1 MLQDEEEKKKREEE
15 ARAIISGIG
24 GTINAINYAN
34 LKGRTLTTKNEN
46 EQNFI
51 NRVNEANSIIN
62 SINQRKNVP
71 APSVTTEEIE
81 EGHRNVQPLLDLM
94 DKNSE
99 PEIDNTIN
107 TVQESSSNP
116 NSNSRFRINGSKLK
130 EEIDKQVKKANSQNV
145 QANTSKNNSIVD
157 KDVKIGLA
165 SKADMQ
171 NTQEL
176 STSDIKGMEKSNEL
190 NEDIEKGGID
200 KFNAQLEVFLSSIYG
215 GFKQT
220 ISGLANVV
228 TTGLGLGLRG
238 LAGAS
243 YIFGLEDTGKKLDE
257 TYDNVIKTGSDIN
270 ETANYERTVNSQID
284 DEFTKTVGDVTNVI
298 SNMLSSQVIG
308 YAIPS
313 SVPGVVIQG
322 ISVGGNSAQEVLD
335 ENKDNIGKA
344 TLTGIAKGYTSYL
357 TEKMFD
363 ANILTRGISDGKKK
377 SIQKTV
383 DKLISDKIKS
393 TFGKEA
399 ANRVVGVIG
408 ENVEELVEDN
418 VDNIIDNIINNKET
432 PKAFS
437 KEWWTNTTDTAKV
450 TTISTIVM
458 SLLGL
463 GGESFHNK
471 EVDMEADYWIGEAQ
485 KIIEQEDL
493 AIHFNPS
500 EVKTLDDVKDF
511 FITRFTPDGEIAN
524 VVATKGK
531 EIANPNTELNV
542 KPVVVKDNITN
553 YYNVID
559 EDTGIILDST
569 PYETTMEAQS
579 GFTEKANKLSDIQLR
594 DINQKID
601 KANYAVTNEFVRVIN
616 AAKEELSQMTTADYK
631 INQNTN
637 VNNAQTTS
645 EENTANYNQ
654 KETNYAVQDI
664 NKVTEPF
671 SKQENYSKDE
681 LADVWNNEVSNNNF
695 DAYYDNNGNIGSY
708 IAIEEEGRDIV
719 VNQYDNQDNI
729 VRSAVIP
736 SDNGRYNSE
745 DVRDTIL
752 KVASNTDLNP
762 YIQEMAT
769 NFQDDLANTL
779 PGERYKAGDTWT
791 GQKRATTK
799 ELADIKDETGASWN
813 KIGEV
818 LDDIANGRKNNTK
831 LARAIENKLDE
842 ALSQGYTNI
851 YGKVVNPNEE
861 YLEQKSKVYG
871 RDFTQN
877 NNDYNPEENMT
888 EDDYRIFGMKKNKK
902 ETTNR
907 QGLQLPNSESKVSN
921 KSITQNRDIIKS
933 IEKFEKAKENI
944 DRETVVTIANSLDI
958 KIKEGAEKIENT
970 NMSKL
975 AGKNKTPNIV
985 TIDELFKDLTSKNI
999 KEYRKEAESI
1009 ANRLY
1014 RDKVVTIYDTQTK
1027 TEINK
1032 SGIEKTLS
1040 GNITKSKVQS
1050 INQLQ
1055 DIIQEGIYGYTTYN
1069 PDDNNGILYH
1079 HFFTPVNYQNKNGL
1093 IRVVIREFTNDNSLN
1108 DKYYY
1113 HQLEFISNK
1122 KIEGINALP
1131 QINGNKEIK
1140 FLPSTKKSIPQ
1151 KSQSVKNN
1159 ARQNKTQK
1167 SIKSLQYIKT
1177 KYKNQTDQLNI
1188 FENKDNT
1195 IGINNLV
1202 VKQNLRNKGIGQN
1215 ILNDIIDYADK
1226 KGKTITLTPT
1236 SQYLT
1241 KNRLTNWYKKNG
1253 FVENKGKNTNFSISD
1268 TMYRLPKNNTQNV
1281 KNDGVRTMKKNNT
1294 IDNLMEDI
1302 ISKEKDN
1309 FSSGIQIDT
1318 TVVDNISSIPLNYK
1332 KAGQSTLSNLA
1343 KKLFNNLHK
1352 RVLNNKSEKIYVTN
1366 SDINESIAQ
1375 TLKNPKQKAILK
1387 DNIAVFSQ
1395 LDKIVE
1401 NAKEIKSSDTEIV
1414 DNKSRTQYKDY
1425 KYYYTQTYIDGEQT
1439 WVQFDTRVQKGT
1451 TGKDERHF
1459 RLERIYKINEASSNG
1474 GTGNIP
1480 ITHFSNEPTS
1490 TTSIAQN
1497 SKNVKDDGVRAMKR
1511 NTSNTVVD
1519 NQGRTLTKQQQE
1531 YFKNSKVRDE
1541 NGNLLVMYHGTEANV
1556 GIPETSWFTIFDID
1570 KAGNHGSML
1579 GDGFYFTSNKSHA
1592 EQYAHTRGNIY
1603 ETYLNIENP
1612 LELDYFS
1619 TGELAY
1625 AIRKINPYIEA
1636 DIYKRDGTIDGYKVR
1651 RYLLDNGY
1659 DGIHSGNTYVA
1670 FNSNQIKNVTN
1681 TMPTEKQDIR
1691 YMKKSN
1697 NVTDNQGRVL
1707 SKQQEEYFK
1716 NSKVRDKNG
1725 NLKTVYHGTPY
1736 DFNTFNYNKLGENT
1750 SSLGAG
1756 FYFTDTKTTAE
1767 QYGNLKEVYVNIT
1780 KPLSY
1785 GKTTMSKTEYQ
1796 NFITEIDNETNGRY
1810 LEDYGS
1816 LDEALKEYDYGGDD
1830 IDLISAVQTAS
1841 GLTWD
1846 KTFEI
1851 LKETTGFDGI
1861 ISDEGFLN
1869 KGETLYVAFNSNQ
1882 IKNVTN
1888 KTPTPNK
1895 DIRFAKKT
1903 AKTPKVDGDI
1913 LEPGQTN
1920 AQRASNYIEQEIRKI
1935 EETGNWDDTI
1945 PVTKMTDIRKTIE
1958 NYLGIGVQKGHFRQQ
1973 AYGIYKGN
1981 RDVIRTKELKDMD
1994 TILHETGHALD
2005 IGKRIKIDKESISN
2019 ELLTAVKK
2027 YGGYEAE
2034 TRQVKLEEGFAEV
2047 IREYAIVPEQA
2058 RIDYP
2063 QTVAVL
2069 EGIRQTDKDFNNFI
2083 TTVQQQTYNYIHQNP
2098 VNRGGLSNMSIGER
2112 TDKPVLTP
2120 EYVKQVIIEKA
2131 WDSNYTIKRATQV
2144 LKEVSGNKE
2153 LRASDNAYLLT
2164 RLVSGIGDKVSS
2176 MLTNGYIDENGN
2188 RLFPGL
2194 NQVGEIL
2201 NNDETK
2207 FNNLRAYLVARRH
2220 MDYIAK
2226 DLKTGIRTND
2236 AKAIIE
2242 QFENDPQIQEA
2253 AKVIYDTLDGVL
2265 QYAVNNKLITEENA
2279 EALRESNAF
2288 YVPFQ
2293 RVIGNNGNNVG
2304 RKGAVADIIK
2314 GRTGSELDI
2323 KDVLE
2328 NIITNSANIIQ
2339 QVENNKIINALY
2351 TQGENAGLT
2360 GAVYDEIDPPMKKVG
2375 VARLDMWENELKNQ
2389 GVDIEKIDF
2398 DKTIDIFVPN
2408 NNIDERNQIVSF
2420 IDNMGQ
2426 RRYLQFHDQMLFK
2439 TLTGLDRESS
2449 QWFLNL
2455 CNTLNKPLRFGATL
2469 GNLGFAI
2476 PNMLSDTVQAGIYSE
2491 AGFIPFIDT
2500 AIGAIDVLTAKN
2512 KMFKNFINKV
2522 APEYAQRVNT
2532 MYELY
2537 KQSGATSATRIGQER
2552 KSAQDIMKD
2561 IYGTKNSKVLGI
2573 NDKMAPLKRLFDIMT
2588 YIPELSE
2595 QSTRFKVFEKN
2606 LEYYR
2611 KNGMSEIDA
2620 RIEAA
2625 IQSRD
2630 ASQDFSRMGT
2640 AMREINK
2647 IIPFSAARVGSI
2659 YTFAE
2664 KMKNNPKRTSARI
2677 ALMLALNMALK
2688 ALTSDDDE
2696 INELNQRKKDDN
2708 FVLKIGDQVITIKKP
2723 QGFLRSLINLNDYI
2737 MDLANGNI
2745 DEGKEGERLKEWL
2758 FNAIMD
2764 NSVADDITGMVP
2776 SAITP
2781 VLENAINKDL
2791 YYNSDIVKSY
2801 DLELPDSEQYY
2812 DYNSQLAIWLGG
2824 IFNYSP
2830 AKIDNFISGYF
2841 AGLGTQVT
2849 NIIDWIVGK
2858 TGATP
2863 EEPNMG
2869 LEANSIGKRFFV
2881 NVNSNSA
2888 SVDEV
2893 YTLKTELKK
2902 KENGDTITAEETEQ
2916 LNALEEA
2923 TTNMAK
2929 LNKQI
2934 KEIKKNLT
2942 LSADEKAEQI
2952 RVLQEQKTDVA
2963 RQALGKDLL
2972 YSTNS
2977 EIENMKFYPSKDTMS
2992 KNKRT
2997 LTLTTEMKK
3006 EYEQVASEYYEKYE
3020 KQGLYSKEKLE
3031 QIESKAKDY
3040 AKNYMFKKYKDK
3052 LQED

>member
-24 GTINAINYAN
+24 GTINTINYAN

-71 APSVTTEEIE
+71 APSATTEEIE

-116 NSNSRFRINGSKLK
+116 NSNSRFRINGSKSK

-363 ANILTRGISDGKKK
+363 ANILTRGTGKT
-377 SIQKTV
+377 SIQKSV
-383 DKLISDKIKS
+383 DNLISNRIS
-393 TFGKEA
+393 SRLGKEV
-399 ANRVVGVIG
+399 ANKTVGIIG
-408 ENVEELVEDN
+408 ENAEELVEDN
-418 VDNIIDNIINNKET
+418 VDNLIDKLINNKDL
-432 PKAFS
+432 PGFQ
-437 KEWWTNTTDTAKV
+437 EWWENTTETAKV
-450 TTISTIVM
+450 TTISTLIM
-458 SLLGL
+458 SMLGL

-695 DAYYDNNGNIGSY
+695 DAYYDNNGDIGSY

-888 EDDYRIFGMKKNKK
+888 EDDYRIFGMKKNIKTETKSNEVLNVKNNSNHNTSSHMSIFEKEINQYKEKAKK
-902 ETTNR
+902 LNKVNKNIVEINTNILDGISKKKQSNFINEYLKNEVRGQDYFVNNQKIIANNTTIGKLKNGR
-907 QGLQLPNSESKVSN
+907 TNFDQRIDKKIMSELKYNVIGNIQNIVENSKIYQKDLPDKKNHSFADTFDRRKAIFKYKNQYYEVMFEIGKKN
-921 KSITQNRDIIKS
+921 NINTLYS
-933 IEKFEKAKENI
+933 IEK
-944 DRETVVTIANSLDI
+944 I
-958 KIKEGAEKIENT
+958 K
-970 NMSKL
+970 
-975 AGKNKTPNIV
+975 KTSYP
-985 TIDELFKDLTSKNI
+985 
-999 KEYRKEAESI
+999 
-1009 ANRLY
+1009 
-1014 RDKVVTIYDTQTK
+1014 TQ
-1027 TEINK
+1027 INK
-1032 SGIEKTLS
+1032 NLRDTKKGIGS
-1040 GNITKSKVQS
+1040 TKS
-1050 INQLQ
+1050 N
-1055 DIIQEGIYGYTTYN
+1055 
-1069 PDDNNGILYH
+1069 
-1079 HFFTPVNYQNKNGL
+1079 
-1093 IRVVIREFTNDNSLN
+1093 
-1108 DKYYY
+1108 
-1113 HQLEFISNK
+1113 
-1122 KIEGINALP
+1122 
-1131 QINGNKEIK
+1131 
-1140 FLPSTKKSIPQ
+1140 KSIPQ
-1151 KSQSVKNN
+1151 KIQSVK
-1159 ARQNKTQK
+1159 T
-1167 SIKSLQYIKT
+1167 
-1177 KYKNQTDQLNI
+1177 YKEYHEKWKGKHKPSYTNTDQLPENLYNKLVELGVNSKLI
-1188 FENKDNT
+1188 DYIGSHDFYNYTSKGRTLKSKEEYESIAKRNKEISDMRRNREIQEREEQNRKQKEENKRKNK
-1195 IGINNLV
+1195 IIAENGITEQQYQ
-1202 VKQNLRNKGIGQN
+1202 KE
-1215 ILNDIIDYADK
+1215 
-1226 KGKTITLTPT
+1226 KTAEK
-1236 SQYLT
+1236 Y
-1241 KNRLTNWYKKNG
+1241 R
-1253 FVENKGKNTNFSISD
+1253 ENKYKELQAIAQEIKGQTSGYYKSKKSI
-1268 TMYRLPKNNTQNV
+1268 RAI
-1281 KNDGVRTMKKNNT
+1281 RA
-1294 IDNLMEDI
+1294 E
-1302 ISKEKDN
+1302 
-1309 FSSGIQIDT
+1309 
-1318 TVVDNISSIPLNYK
+1318 
-1332 KAGQSTLSNLA
+1332 
-1343 KKLFNNLHK
+1343 
-1352 RVLNNKSEKIYVTN
+1352 LNNKFPASVA
-1366 SDINESIAQ
+1366 SQMLGVS
-1375 TLKNPKQKAILK
+1375 QKAIE
-1387 DNIAVFSQ
+1387 DNLIP
-1395 LDKIVE
+1395 
-1401 NAKEIKSSDTEIV
+1401 TE
-1414 DNKSRTQYKDY
+1414 
-1425 KYYYTQTYIDGEQT
+1425 
-1439 WVQFDTRVQKGT
+1439 W
-1451 TGKDERHF
+1451 HH
-1459 RLERIYKINEASSNG
+1459 SNG
-1474 GTGNIP
+1474 ALYKAVEYYDISKYINLSENGIEDYINNTEYQNEISTWLKMRKSTKNIND
-1480 ITHFSNEPTS
+1480 F
-1490 TTSIAQN
+1490 
-1497 SKNVKDDGVRAMKR
+1497 KDDGVRAMKR
-1511 NTSNTVVD
+1511 NTSNTAVD

-1556 GIPETSWFTIFDID
+1556 GVPETSWFTIFDID

-1920 AQRASNYIEQEIRKI
+1920 AQRAGNYIEQEIRKI

-2265 QYAVNNKLITEENA
+2265 QYAINNKLITKENA

-2293 RVIGNNGNNVG
+2293 RIIGNNGNNVG

-2375 VARLDMWENELKNQ
+2375 VARLDMWEKELENQ
-2389 GVDIEKIDF
+2389 GIDIGKIDF

-2455 CNTLNKPLRFGATL
+2455 CNNLNKPLRYGATL
-2469 GNLGFAI
+2469 ANLGFAL
-2476 PNMLSDTVQAGIYSE
+2476 PNMLSDTVQATIYSE

-2500 AIGAIDVLTAKN
+2500 AIGAIDVLTGQS
-2512 KMFKNFINKV
+2512 KMFRNFMNKV

-2537 KQSGATSATRIGQER
+2537 RQTGSTSATKIGQER
-2552 KSAQDIMKD
+2552 KSAQKIMKD

-2573 NDKMAPLKRLFDIMT
+2573 NDRMAPLKRLLDIMT

-2595 QSTRFKVFEKN
+2595 QSTRFRVFEKN

-2611 KNGMSEIDA
+2611 RNGMSEIDA
-2620 RIEAA
+2620 RMEAA
-2625 IQSRD
+2625 IQARD
-2630 ASQDFSRMGT
+2630 ATQDFSRMGT
-2640 AMREINK
+2640 AMREVNK
-2647 IIPFSAARVGSI
+2647 IIPFSAARVGSA

-2664 KMKNNPKRTSARI
+2664 KMKANPKRTTARI

-2688 ALTSDDDE
+2688 SLTSDDDE

-2708 FVLKIGDQVITIKKP
+2708 FVFKVGDQVITIKKP

-2858 TGATP
+2858 AGATP

-2869 LEANSIGKRFFV
+2869 LEANSVGKRFFV
-2881 NVNSNSA
+2881 NVNSNSQ
-2888 SVDEV
+2888 SVDDV

-2902 KENGDTITAEETEQ
+2902 KENGDTITADETQQ

-2934 KEIKKNLT
+2934 KEIKKSMT

-2952 RVLQEQKTDVA
+2952 RVLQEQKTDTA
-2963 RQALGKDLL
+2963 RKALGKDLL
-2972 YSTNS
+2972 YSTSS
-2977 EIENMKFYPSKDTMS
+2977 EIENMKFYPSRDTIS

-2997 LTLTTEMKK
+2997 LTLTTKMKK

>member
-24 GTINAINYAN
+24 GTINTINYAN

-71 APSVTTEEIE
+71 APSATTEEIE

-116 NSNSRFRINGSKLK
+116 NSNSRFRINGSKSK

-363 ANILTRGISDGKKK
+363 ANILTRGTGKT
-377 SIQKTV
+377 SIQKSV
-383 DKLISDKIKS
+383 DKLISNRIS
-393 TFGKEA
+393 SRLGKEV
-399 ANRVVGVIG
+399 ANKTVGIIG
-408 ENVEELVEDN
+408 ENAEELVEDN
-418 VDNIIDNIINNKET
+418 VDNLIDKLINNKDL
-432 PKAFS
+432 PGFQ
-437 KEWWTNTTDTAKV
+437 EWWENTTETAKV
-450 TTISTIVM
+450 TTISTLIM
-458 SLLGL
+458 SMLGL

-842 ALSQGYTNI
+842 ALSEGYTNI

-888 EDDYRIFGMKKNKK
+888 EDDYRIFGMKKNIKTETKSNEVLNVKNNSNHNTSSHMSIFEKEINQYKEKAKK
-902 ETTNR
+902 LNKVNKNIVEINTNILDGISKKKQSNFINEYLKNEVRGQDYFVNNQKIIANNTTIGKLKNGR
-907 QGLQLPNSESKVSN
+907 TNFDQRIDKKIMSELKYNVIGNIQNIVENSKIYQKDLPDKKNHSFADTFDRRKAIFKYKNQYYEVMFEIGKKN
-921 KSITQNRDIIKS
+921 NINTLYS
-933 IEKFEKAKENI
+933 IEK
-944 DRETVVTIANSLDI
+944 I
-958 KIKEGAEKIENT
+958 K
-970 NMSKL
+970 
-975 AGKNKTPNIV
+975 KTSYP
-985 TIDELFKDLTSKNI
+985 
-999 KEYRKEAESI
+999 
-1009 ANRLY
+1009 
-1014 RDKVVTIYDTQTK
+1014 TQ
-1027 TEINK
+1027 INK
-1032 SGIEKTLS
+1032 NLRDTKKGIGS
-1040 GNITKSKVQS
+1040 TKS
-1050 INQLQ
+1050 N
-1055 DIIQEGIYGYTTYN
+1055 
-1069 PDDNNGILYH
+1069 
-1079 HFFTPVNYQNKNGL
+1079 
-1093 IRVVIREFTNDNSLN
+1093 
-1108 DKYYY
+1108 
-1113 HQLEFISNK
+1113 
-1122 KIEGINALP
+1122 
-1131 QINGNKEIK
+1131 
-1140 FLPSTKKSIPQ
+1140 KSIPQ
-1151 KSQSVKNN
+1151 KSQSVK
-1159 ARQNKTQK
+1159 T
-1167 SIKSLQYIKT
+1167 
-1177 KYKNQTDQLNI
+1177 YKEYHEKWKGKHKPSYTNTDQLPENLYNKLVELGVNSKLI
-1188 FENKDNT
+1188 DYIGSHDFYNYTSKGRTLKSKEEYESIAKRNKEISDMRRNREIQEREEQNRKQKEENKRKNK
-1195 IGINNLV
+1195 IIAENGITEQQYQ
-1202 VKQNLRNKGIGQN
+1202 KE
-1215 ILNDIIDYADK
+1215 
-1226 KGKTITLTPT
+1226 KTAEK
-1236 SQYLT
+1236 Y
-1241 KNRLTNWYKKNG
+1241 R
-1253 FVENKGKNTNFSISD
+1253 ENKYKELQAIAQEIKGQTSGYYKSKKSI
-1268 TMYRLPKNNTQNV
+1268 RAI
-1281 KNDGVRTMKKNNT
+1281 RA
-1294 IDNLMEDI
+1294 E
-1302 ISKEKDN
+1302 
-1309 FSSGIQIDT
+1309 
-1318 TVVDNISSIPLNYK
+1318 
-1332 KAGQSTLSNLA
+1332 
-1343 KKLFNNLHK
+1343 
-1352 RVLNNKSEKIYVTN
+1352 LNNKFPASVA
-1366 SDINESIAQ
+1366 SQMLGVS
-1375 TLKNPKQKAILK
+1375 QKAIE
-1387 DNIAVFSQ
+1387 DNLIP
-1395 LDKIVE
+1395 
-1401 NAKEIKSSDTEIV
+1401 TE
-1414 DNKSRTQYKDY
+1414 
-1425 KYYYTQTYIDGEQT
+1425 
-1439 WVQFDTRVQKGT
+1439 W
-1451 TGKDERHF
+1451 HH
-1459 RLERIYKINEASSNG
+1459 SNG
-1474 GTGNIP
+1474 ALYKAVEYYDISKYINLSENGIEDYINNTEYQNEISTWLKMRKSTKNIND
-1480 ITHFSNEPTS
+1480 F
-1490 TTSIAQN
+1490 
-1497 SKNVKDDGVRAMKR
+1497 KDDGVRAMKR
-1511 NTSNTVVD
+1511 NTSNTAVD

-1556 GIPETSWFTIFDID
+1556 GVPETSWFTIFDID

-2375 VARLDMWENELKNQ
+2375 VARLDMWEKELENQ
-2389 GVDIEKIDF
+2389 GIDIGKIDF

-2455 CNTLNKPLRFGATL
+2455 CNNLNKPLRYGATL
-2469 GNLGFAI
+2469 ANLGFAL
-2476 PNMLSDTVQAGIYSE
+2476 PNMLSDTVQATIYSE

-2500 AIGAIDVLTAKN
+2500 AIGAIDVLTGQS
-2512 KMFKNFINKV
+2512 KMFRNFMNKV

-2537 KQSGATSATRIGQER
+2537 RQTGSTSATKIGQER
-2552 KSAQDIMKD
+2552 KSAQKIMKD

-2573 NDKMAPLKRLFDIMT
+2573 NDRMAPLKRLLDIMT

-2595 QSTRFKVFEKN
+2595 QSTRFRVFEKN

-2611 KNGMSEIDA
+2611 RNGMSEIDA
-2620 RIEAA
+2620 RMEAA
-2625 IQSRD
+2625 IQARD
-2630 ASQDFSRMGT
+2630 ATQDFSRMGT
-2640 AMREINK
+2640 AMREVNK
-2647 IIPFSAARVGSI
+2647 IIPFSAARVGSA

-2664 KMKNNPKRTSARI
+2664 KMKANPKRTTARI

-2688 ALTSDDDE
+2688 SLTSDDDE

-2708 FVLKIGDQVITIKKP
+2708 FVFKVGDQVITIKKP

-2869 LEANSIGKRFFV
+2869 LEANSVGKRFFV
-2881 NVNSNSA
+2881 NVNSNSQ
-2888 SVDEV
+2888 SVDDV

-2902 KENGDTITAEETEQ
+2902 KENGDTITADETQQ

-2934 KEIKKNLT
+2934 KEIKKSMT

-2977 EIENMKFYPSKDTMS
+2977 EIENMKFYPSRDTIS

>member
-24 GTINAINYAN
+24 GTINTINYAN

-71 APSVTTEEIE
+71 APSATTEEIE

-116 NSNSRFRINGSKLK
+116 NSNSRFRINGSKSK

-363 ANILTRGISDGKKK
+363 ANILTRGTGKT
-377 SIQKTV
+377 SIQKSV
-383 DKLISDKIKS
+383 DKLISNRIS
-393 TFGKEA
+393 SRLGKEV
-399 ANRVVGVIG
+399 ANKTVGIIG
-408 ENVEELVEDN
+408 ENAEELVEDN
-418 VDNIIDNIINNKET
+418 VDNLIDKLINNKDL
-432 PKAFS
+432 PGFQ
-437 KEWWTNTTDTAKV
+437 EWWENTTETAKV
-450 TTISTIVM
+450 TTISTLIM
-458 SLLGL
+458 SMLGL

-511 FITRFTPDGEIAN
+511 FITRFTLDGEIAN

-902 ETTNR
+902 ETTNK

-1202 VKQNLRNKGIGQN
+1202 VKQNLKNKGIGQN

-1268 TMYRLPKNNTQNV
+1268 TMYRLPKINTQNV

-1343 KKLFNNLHK
+1343 KKLFGNLHK

-1401 NAKEIKSSDTEIV
+1401 NAKEIKNSDTEIA

-1425 KYYYTQTYIDGEQT
+1425 KYYYTQTYIDGKPT

-1497 SKNVKDDGVRAMKR
+1497 SKNVKDDGARVMKR
-1511 NTSNTVVD
+1511 NTSKSNTAVD

-1556 GIPETSWFTIFDID
+1556 DVPETSWFTIFDID

-1785 GKTTMSKTEYQ
+1785 GKTTMSKNEYQ

-1816 LDEALKEYDYGGDD
+1816 LDEALMEYDYGGDD

-1895 DIRFAKKT
+1895 NIRFAKKN

-2098 VNRGGLSNMSIGER
+2098 ENRGVSNISVGER
-2112 TDKPVLTP
+2112 TDRPKWSK
-2120 EYVKQVIIEKA
+2120 EYVKQELMRNVWDKDWATKSVVNEIQKIKGKKMSDLKA
-2131 WDSNYTIKRATQV
+2131 S
-2144 LKEVSGNKE
+2144 E
-2153 LRASDNAYLLT
+2153 NAYYLT
-2164 RLVSGIGDKVSS
+2164 RLSSGIGDKVVS
-2176 MLTNGYIDENGN
+2176 MLSKGYIDENGN
-2188 RLFPGL
+2188 KLMPGL
-2194 NQVGEIL
+2194 DNIGEIL
-2201 NNDETK
+2201 GNNPERFTD
-2207 FNNLRAYLVARRH
+2207 FRALITANRDLDYKAR
-2220 MDYIAK
+2220 
-2226 DLKTGIRTND
+2226 LQKTGIRTEDARAIREKFKND
-2236 AKAIIE
+2236 QQLQESAKI
-2242 QFENDPQIQEA
+2242 F
-2253 AKVIYDTLDGVL
+2253 YDTADGVL
-2265 QYAVNNKLITEENA
+2265 QYVVNNGLLTQ
-2279 EALRESNAF
+2279 EAADSIRKSNAF
-2288 YVPFQ
+2288 YAPMQ
-2293 RVIGNNGNNVG
+2293 RVLNGNKNNVG
-2304 RKGAVADIIK
+2304 RRGAVKDVIK
-2314 GRTGSELDI
+2314 ATTGSELDI
-2323 KDVLE
+2323 KDPLE
-2328 NIITNSANIIQ
+2328 NLIVNSVNMIQ
-2339 QVENNKIINALY
+2339 QVENNNILKALY
-2351 TQGENAGLT
+2351 KQGEEAGMT
-2360 GAVYDEIDPPMKKVG
+2360 GKIYDVIPAPMVKIGTAK
-2375 VARLDMWENELKNQ
+2375 LSTWENELKSQ
-2389 GVDIEKIDF
+2389 GVDITKIDLE
-2398 DKTIDIFVPN
+2398 KTIDLFAPDTKIDPN
-2408 NNIDERNQIVSF
+2408 NLITSF
-2420 IDNMGQ
+2420 INDNGN
-2426 RRYLQFHDQMLFK
+2426 RVYLQFHDEILFNSLMNMDK
-2439 TLTGLDRESS
+2439 KFMSAI
-2449 QWFLNL
+2449 LNF
-2455 CNTLNKPLRFGATL
+2455 NRKINMPLRYGATMA
-2469 GNLGFAI
+2469 NIGFAI
-2476 PNMLSDTVQAGIYSE
+2476 PNMVSDTAQAAIFSE
-2491 AGFIPFIDT
+2491 AGFIPVLDNLIGVMDIVSAQNKT
-2500 AIGAIDVLTAKN
+2500 ARE
-2512 KMFKNFINKV
+2512 FFNKV
-2522 APEYAQRVNT
+2522 IPGYADRINT
-2532 MYELY
+2532 MYALY
-2537 KQSGATSATRIGQER
+2537 EQTGATSATRMSQYRE
-2552 KSAQDIMKD
+2552 QTQNLMKNV
-2561 IYGTKNSKVLGI
+2561 YGTKNSEVLGI
-2573 NDKMAPLKRLFDIMT
+2573 KERFKPLKRFLDIMT
-2588 YIPELSE
+2588 YIPEISE
-2595 QSTRFKVFEKN
+2595 QSTRFRVFEKN

-2611 KNGMSEIDA
+2611 KNGTAETDA
-2620 RIEAA
+2620 RIQAA
-2625 IQSRD
+2625 LQSRD
-2630 ASQDFSRMGT
+2630 ATQDFGRTGNVT
-2640 AMREINK
+2640 REINQL
-2647 IIPFSAARVGSI
+2647 IPFSAARVGSA

-2664 KMKNNPKRTSARI
+2664 KVKANPKRVAGR
-2677 ALMLALNMALK
+2677 LALLMTLSTFIK
-2688 ALTSDDDE
+2688 AIGYDDDE
-2696 INELNQRKKDDN
+2696 IEELNQRKKNDN
-2708 FVLKIGDQVITIKKP
+2708 FVLKIGDQIITIKKP
-2723 QGFLRSLINLNDYI
+2723 QGILRSIINFGEYI
-2737 MDLANGNI
+2737 QDLFTGNI
-2745 DEGKEGERLKEWL
+2745 EEGKEGERLSEL
-2758 FNAIMD
+2758 IQSAIMD
-2764 NSVADDITGMVP
+2764 NMPADSVTGLVPNMV
-2776 SAITP
+2776 AP
-2781 VLENAINKDL
+2781 VVENAINKDL

-2801 DLELPDSEQYY
+2801 DLELPDNEQYY
-2812 DYNSQLAIWLGG
+2812 DYNSQLAIWLGQ

-2830 AKIDNFISGYF
+2830 AKIDNLISGYF
-2841 AGLGTQVT
+2841 AGLGTSVT
-2849 NIIDWIVGK
+2849 NVIDWISGK
-2858 TGATP
+2858 MGLSP
-2863 EEPNMG
+2863 EEANMG
-2869 LEANSIGKRFFV
+2869 AENNAVGKRFFV
-2881 NVNSNSA
+2881 NVNSNSQ
-2888 SVDEV
+2888 SVDDV

-2902 KENGDTITAEETEQ
+2902 KENGDTITADETQQ

-2934 KEIKKNLT
+2934 KEIKKSMT

-2972 YSTNS
+2972 YSTSS

-3020 KQGLYSKEKLE
+3020 KQGLYNKEKLE

-3040 AKNYMFKKYKDK
+3040 AKDYMFKKYKDK

>member
-1 MLQDEEEKKKREEE
+1 MLSAAGSYESDARNRGMTKEE
-15 ARAIISGIG
+15 ASMYGSIMGVMEGASEMVGVSNFLKAGKSLKKGAFREALRSYGLNMAD
-24 GTINAINYAN
+24 NAIQEAVIDPVDE
-34 LKGRTLTTKNEN
+34 LVAQVASGKTKNDYSTAEGWV
-46 EQNFI
+46 QLGKDMVQDGI
-51 NRVNEANSIIN
+51 DGALSAMLMDGVGAGIN
-62 SINQRKNVP
+62 SSVYLYDKIKNGKNINKQDLVNAYTDIQDNPNIDV
-71 APSVTTEEIE
+71 EE
-81 EGHRNVQPLLDLM
+81 HF
-94 DKNSE
+94 KNSFSY
-99 PEIDNTIN
+99 
-107 TVQESSSNP
+107 Q
-116 NSNSRFRINGSKLK
+116 L
-130 EEIDKQVKKANSQNV
+130 Q
-145 QANTSKNNSIVD
+145 
-157 KDVKIGLA
+157 KI
-165 SKADMQ
+165 
-171 NTQEL
+171 
-176 STSDIKGMEKSNEL
+176 L
-190 NEDIEKGGID
+190 NEDGLYTAVNTDGQGNINLTEVMGEPIN
-200 KFNAQLEVFLSSIYG
+200 FN
-215 GFKQT
+215 
-220 ISGLANVV
+220 N
-228 TTGLGLGLRG
+228 
-238 LAGAS
+238 
-243 YIFGLEDTGKKLDE
+243 
-257 TYDNVIKTGSDIN
+257 SDIN
-270 ETANYERTVNSQID
+270 I
-284 DEFTKTVGDVTNVI
+284 
-298 SNMLSSQVIG
+298 
-308 YAIPS
+308 
-313 SVPGVVIQG
+313 
-322 ISVGGNSAQEVLD
+322 
-335 ENKDNIGKA
+335 
-344 TLTGIAKGYTSYL
+344 
-357 TEKMFD
+357 
-363 ANILTRGISDGKKK
+363 
-377 SIQKTV
+377 
-383 DKLISDKIKS
+383 
-393 TFGKEA
+393 
-399 ANRVVGVIG
+399 
-408 ENVEELVEDN
+408 
-418 VDNIIDNIINNKET
+418 
-432 PKAFS
+432 
-437 KEWWTNTTDTAKV
+437 
-450 TTISTIVM
+450 
-458 SLLGL
+458 
-463 GGESFHNK
+463 
-471 EVDMEADYWIGEAQ
+471 
-485 KIIEQEDL
+485 
-493 AIHFNPS
+493 
-500 EVKTLDDVKDF
+500 
-511 FITRFTPDGEIAN
+511 
-524 VVATKGK
+524 
-531 EIANPNTELNV
+531 
-542 KPVVVKDNITN
+542 KPVVVYDNSIGG
-553 YYNVID
+553 YYNIID
-559 EDTGIILDST
+559 GETGTKLDTT
-569 PYETTMEAQS
+569 PYSNKEEAINGFNEKISKADKATINNINNSVNRTKIEILNKSKAINSNNNSQFYIKTLDNQVYSTKDFQNFVNEAVEKTKKEKTYTPEQFNDITKNINRISDKSIYNAEAANHLFDTVSNNIQNVEVIEQS
-579 GFTEKANKLSDIQLR
+579 GNRYINSLDENGRVVYQQKLSNRPYTGKAIKNIVNTAIQ
-594 DINQKID
+594 
-601 KANYAVTNEFVRVIN
+601 N
-616 AAKEELSQMTTADYK
+616 ADTTSLYE
-631 INQNTN
+631 NVNTN
-637 VNNAQTTS
+637 NTQTIQ
-645 EENTANYNQ
+645 EP
-654 KETNYAVQDI
+654 KESSFYSNSTNYAVQDI

-842 ALSQGYTNI
+842 ALSEGYTNI

-888 EDDYRIFGMKKNKK
+888 EDDYRIFGMKKNIKTETKSNEVLNVKNNSNHNTSSHMSIFEKEINQYKEKAKK
-902 ETTNR
+902 LNKVNKNIVEINTNILDGISKKKQSNFINEYLKNEVRGQDYFVNNQKIIANNTTIGKLKNGR
-907 QGLQLPNSESKVSN
+907 TNFDQRIDKKIMSELKYNVIGNIQNIVENSKIYQKDLPDKKNHSFADTFDRRKAIFKYKNQYYEVMFEIGKKN
-921 KSITQNRDIIKS
+921 NINTLYS
-933 IEKFEKAKENI
+933 IEK
-944 DRETVVTIANSLDI
+944 I
-958 KIKEGAEKIENT
+958 K
-970 NMSKL
+970 
-975 AGKNKTPNIV
+975 KTSYP
-985 TIDELFKDLTSKNI
+985 
-999 KEYRKEAESI
+999 
-1009 ANRLY
+1009 
-1014 RDKVVTIYDTQTK
+1014 TQ
-1027 TEINK
+1027 INK
-1032 SGIEKTLS
+1032 NLRDTKKGIGS
-1040 GNITKSKVQS
+1040 TKS
-1050 INQLQ
+1050 N
-1055 DIIQEGIYGYTTYN
+1055 
-1069 PDDNNGILYH
+1069 
-1079 HFFTPVNYQNKNGL
+1079 
-1093 IRVVIREFTNDNSLN
+1093 
-1108 DKYYY
+1108 
-1113 HQLEFISNK
+1113 
-1122 KIEGINALP
+1122 
-1131 QINGNKEIK
+1131 
-1140 FLPSTKKSIPQ
+1140 KSIPQ
-1151 KSQSVKNN
+1151 KSQSVK
-1159 ARQNKTQK
+1159 T
-1167 SIKSLQYIKT
+1167 
-1177 KYKNQTDQLNI
+1177 YKEYHEKWKGKHKPSYTNTDQLPENLYNKLVELGVNSKLI
-1188 FENKDNT
+1188 DYIGSHDFYNYTSKGRTLKSKEEYESIAKRNKEISDMRRNREIQEREEQNRKQKEENKRKNK
-1195 IGINNLV
+1195 IIAENGITEQQYQ
-1202 VKQNLRNKGIGQN
+1202 KE
-1215 ILNDIIDYADK
+1215 
-1226 KGKTITLTPT
+1226 KTAEK
-1236 SQYLT
+1236 Y
-1241 KNRLTNWYKKNG
+1241 R
-1253 FVENKGKNTNFSISD
+1253 ENKYKELQAIAQEIKGQTSGYYKSKKSI
-1268 TMYRLPKNNTQNV
+1268 RAI
-1281 KNDGVRTMKKNNT
+1281 RA
-1294 IDNLMEDI
+1294 E
-1302 ISKEKDN
+1302 
-1309 FSSGIQIDT
+1309 
-1318 TVVDNISSIPLNYK
+1318 
-1332 KAGQSTLSNLA
+1332 
-1343 KKLFNNLHK
+1343 
-1352 RVLNNKSEKIYVTN
+1352 LNNKFPASVA
-1366 SDINESIAQ
+1366 SQMLGVS
-1375 TLKNPKQKAILK
+1375 QKAIE
-1387 DNIAVFSQ
+1387 DNLIP
-1395 LDKIVE
+1395 
-1401 NAKEIKSSDTEIV
+1401 TE
-1414 DNKSRTQYKDY
+1414 
-1425 KYYYTQTYIDGEQT
+1425 
-1439 WVQFDTRVQKGT
+1439 W
-1451 TGKDERHF
+1451 HH
-1459 RLERIYKINEASSNG
+1459 SNG
-1474 GTGNIP
+1474 ALYKAVEYYDISKYINLSENGIEDYINNTEYQNEISTWLKMRKSTKNIND
-1480 ITHFSNEPTS
+1480 F
-1490 TTSIAQN
+1490 
-1497 SKNVKDDGVRAMKR
+1497 KDDGVRAMKR
-1511 NTSNTVVD
+1511 NTSNTAVD

-1556 GIPETSWFTIFDID
+1556 GVPETSWFTIFDID

-1785 GKTTMSKTEYQ
+1785 GKTTMSKNEYQ

-1816 LDEALKEYDYGGDD
+1816 LDEALMEYDYGGDD

-1861 ISDEGFLN
+1861 ISYEGFLN

-1895 DIRFAKKT
+1895 DIRFAKKS
-1903 AKTPKVDGDI
+1903 ARTPKVDGDI
-1913 LEPGQTN
+1913 LTPGQTN

-1958 NYLGIGVQKGHFRQQ
+1958 NYLGIGVQRGHFRQQ

-2034 TRQVKLEEGFAEV
+2034 TRNVQLEEGFAEV
-2047 IREYAIVPEQA
+2047 IREYAIVPDQA
-2058 RIDYP
+2058 RTDYP

-2176 MLTNGYIDENGN
+2176 MLANGYIDENGN

-2242 QFENDPQIQEA
+2242 QFENDTQIQEA

-2375 VARLDMWENELKNQ
+2375 VARLDMWEKELENQ
-2389 GVDIEKIDF
+2389 GIDIGKIDF

-2455 CNTLNKPLRFGATL
+2455 CNNLNKPLRYGATL
-2469 GNLGFAI
+2469 ANLGFAL
-2476 PNMLSDTVQAGIYSE
+2476 PNMLSDTVQATIYSE

-2500 AIGAIDVLTAKN
+2500 AIGAIDVLTGQS
-2512 KMFKNFINKV
+2512 KMFRNFMNKV

-2537 KQSGATSATRIGQER
+2537 RQTGSTSATKIGQER
-2552 KSAQDIMKD
+2552 KSAQKIMKD

-2573 NDKMAPLKRLFDIMT
+2573 NDRMAPLKRLLDIMT

-2595 QSTRFKVFEKN
+2595 QSTRFRVFEKN

-2611 KNGMSEIDA
+2611 RNGMSEIDA
-2620 RIEAA
+2620 RMEAA
-2625 IQSRD
+2625 IQARD
-2630 ASQDFSRMGT
+2630 ATQDFSRMGT
-2640 AMREINK
+2640 AMREVNK
-2647 IIPFSAARVGSI
+2647 IIPFSAARVGSA

-2664 KMKNNPKRTSARI
+2664 KMKANPKRTSARI

-2688 ALTSDDDE
+2688 SLTSDDDE

-2708 FVLKIGDQVITIKKP
+2708 FVFKVGDQVITIKKP

-2869 LEANSIGKRFFV
+2869 LEANSVGKRFFV
-2881 NVNSNSA
+2881 NVNSNSQ
-2888 SVDEV
+2888 SVDDV

-2902 KENGDTITAEETEQ
+2902 KENGDTITADETQQ

>member
-15 ARAIISGIG
+15 AKAIISGIG
-24 GTINAINYAN
+24 GTINTINYAN

-71 APSVTTEEIE
+71 APSATTEEIE

-116 NSNSRFRINGSKLK
+116 NSNSRFRINGSKSK

-363 ANILTRGISDGKKK
+363 ANILTRGTGKT
-377 SIQKTV
+377 SIQKSV
-383 DKLISDKIKS
+383 DKLISNRIS
-393 TFGKEA
+393 SRLGKEV
-399 ANRVVGVIG
+399 ANKTVGIIG
-408 ENVEELVEDN
+408 ENAEELVEDN
-418 VDNIIDNIINNKET
+418 VDNLIDKLINNKDL
-432 PKAFS
+432 PGFQ
-437 KEWWTNTTDTAKV
+437 EWWENTTETAKV
-450 TTISTIVM
+450 TTISTLIM
-458 SLLGL
+458 SMLGL

-616 AAKEELSQMTTADYK
+616 AAKEELSQITTADYK

-645 EENTANYNQ
+645 GENTTNYNQ
-654 KETNYAVQDI
+654 EETNYVVQDI

-708 IAIEEEGRDIV
+708 IAIEEEGRNIV

-831 LARAIENKLDE
+831 LARVIENKLDE

-851 YGKVVNPNEE
+851 YGKVVNSNTE

-1253 FVENKGKNTNFSISD
+1253 FVENKGRNTNYSISD
-1268 TMYRLPKNNTQNV
+1268 TMYRLPKNSTNNNIRSMKQNT
-1281 KNDGVRTMKKNNT
+1281 
-1294 IDNLMEDI
+1294 
-1302 ISKEKDN
+1302 
-1309 FSSGIQIDT
+1309 
-1318 TVVDNISSIPLNYK
+1318 
-1332 KAGQSTLSNLA
+1332 
-1343 KKLFNNLHK
+1343 
-1352 RVLNNKSEKIYVTN
+1352 NKVTD
-1366 SDINESIAQ
+1366 S
-1375 TLKNPKQKAILK
+1375 
-1387 DNIAVFSQ
+1387 
-1395 LDKIVE
+1395 
-1401 NAKEIKSSDTEIV
+1401 
-1414 DNKSRTQYKDY
+1414 
-1425 KYYYTQTYIDGEQT
+1425 
-1439 WVQFDTRVQKGT
+1439 
-1451 TGKDERHF
+1451 
-1459 RLERIYKINEASSNG
+1459 
-1474 GTGNIP
+1474 
-1480 ITHFSNEPTS
+1480 
-1490 TTSIAQN
+1490 
-1497 SKNVKDDGVRAMKR
+1497 
-1511 NTSNTVVD
+1511 
-1519 NQGRTLTKQQQE
+1519 QGRTLTKQQQE

-1556 GIPETSWFTIFDID
+1556 GVPETSWFTIFDID

-1895 DIRFAKKT
+1895 DIRFAKKN

-1920 AQRASNYIEQEIRKI
+1920 AQRAGNYIEQEIRKI

-1958 NYLGIGVQKGHFRQQ
+1958 NYLGIGIQRGHFRQQ

-2034 TRQVKLEEGFAEV
+2034 TRQVQLEEGFAEV

-2098 VNRGGLSNMSIGER
+2098 ENRGVSNISVGER
-2112 TDKPVLTP
+2112 TDRAKWSK
-2120 EYVKQVIIEKA
+2120 EYVKQELMRNVWDKDWATKSVVNEIQKIKGKKMSDLKA
-2131 WDSNYTIKRATQV
+2131 S
-2144 LKEVSGNKE
+2144 E
-2153 LRASDNAYLLT
+2153 NAYYLT
-2164 RLVSGIGDKVSS
+2164 RLSSGIGDKVVS
-2176 MLTNGYIDENGN
+2176 MLSKGYIDENGN
-2188 RLFPGL
+2188 KLMPGL
-2194 NQVGEIL
+2194 DNIGEIL
-2201 NNDETK
+2201 GNSPERFTD
-2207 FNNLRAYLVARRH
+2207 FRALITANRDLDYKAR
-2220 MDYIAK
+2220 
-2226 DLKTGIRTND
+2226 LQKTGIRTEDARAIREKFKND
-2236 AKAIIE
+2236 QQLQESAKI
-2242 QFENDPQIQEA
+2242 F
-2253 AKVIYDTLDGVL
+2253 YDTADGVL
-2265 QYAVNNKLITEENA
+2265 QYVVNNGLLTQ
-2279 EALRESNAF
+2279 EAADSIRKSNAF
-2288 YVPFQ
+2288 YAPMQ
-2293 RVIGNNGNNVG
+2293 RVLNGNKNNVG
-2304 RKGAVADIIK
+2304 RRGAVKDVIK
-2314 GRTGSELDI
+2314 ATTGSELDI
-2323 KDVLE
+2323 KDPLE
-2328 NIITNSANIIQ
+2328 NLIVNSVNMIQ
-2339 QVENNKIINALY
+2339 QVENNNILKALY
-2351 TQGENAGLT
+2351 KQGEEAGMT
-2360 GAVYDEIDPPMKKVG
+2360 GKIYDVIPAPMVKIGTAK
-2375 VARLDMWENELKNQ
+2375 LSTWENELKSQ
-2389 GVDIEKIDF
+2389 GVDITKIDLE
-2398 DKTIDIFVPN
+2398 KTIDLFAPDTKIDPN
-2408 NNIDERNQIVSF
+2408 NLITSF
-2420 IDNMGQ
+2420 INDNGN
-2426 RRYLQFHDQMLFK
+2426 RVYLQFHDEILFNSLMNMDK
-2439 TLTGLDRESS
+2439 KFMSAI
-2449 QWFLNL
+2449 LNF
-2455 CNTLNKPLRFGATL
+2455 NRKINMPLRYGATMA
-2469 GNLGFAI
+2469 NIGFAI
-2476 PNMLSDTVQAGIYSE
+2476 PNMVSDTAQAAIFSE
-2491 AGFIPFIDT
+2491 AGFIPVLDNLIGVMDIVSAQNKT
-2500 AIGAIDVLTAKN
+2500 ARE
-2512 KMFKNFINKV
+2512 FFNKV
-2522 APEYAQRVNT
+2522 IPGYADRINT
-2532 MYELY
+2532 MYALY
-2537 KQSGATSATRIGQER
+2537 EQTGATSATRMSQYRE
-2552 KSAQDIMKD
+2552 QTQNLMKNV
-2561 IYGTKNSKVLGI
+2561 YGTKNSEVLGI
-2573 NDKMAPLKRLFDIMT
+2573 KERFKPLKRFLDIMT
-2588 YIPELSE
+2588 YIPEISE
-2595 QSTRFKVFEKN
+2595 QSTRFRVFEKN

-2611 KNGMSEIDA
+2611 KNGMTETDA
-2620 RIEAA
+2620 RIQAA
-2625 IQSRD
+2625 LQSRD
-2630 ASQDFSRMGT
+2630 ATQDFGRTGNVT
-2640 AMREINK
+2640 REINQL
-2647 IIPFSAARVGSI
+2647 IPFSAARVGSA

-2664 KMKNNPKRTSARI
+2664 KVKANPKRVAGR
-2677 ALMLALNMALK
+2677 LALLMTLSTFIK
-2688 ALTSDDDE
+2688 AIGYDDDE
-2696 INELNQRKKDDN
+2696 IEELNQRKKNDN
-2708 FVLKIGDQVITIKKP
+2708 FVLKIGDQIITIKKP
-2723 QGFLRSLINLNDYI
+2723 QGILRSIINFGEYI
-2737 MDLANGNI
+2737 QDLFTGNI
-2745 DEGKEGERLKEWL
+2745 EEGKEGERLSEL
-2758 FNAIMD
+2758 IQSAIMD
-2764 NSVADDITGMVP
+2764 NMPADSVTGLVPNMV
-2776 SAITP
+2776 AP
-2781 VLENAINKDL
+2781 VVENAINKDL

-2801 DLELPDSEQYY
+2801 DLELPDNEQYY
-2812 DYNSQLAIWLGG
+2812 DYNSQLAIWLGQ

-2830 AKIDNFISGYF
+2830 AKIDNLISGYF
-2841 AGLGTQVT
+2841 AGLGTSVT
-2849 NIIDWIVGK
+2849 NVIDWISGK
-2858 TGATP
+2858 MGLSP
-2863 EEPNMG
+2863 EEANMG
-2869 LEANSIGKRFFV
+2869 AENNAVGKRFFV
-2881 NVNSNSA
+2881 NVNSNSQ
-2888 SVDEV
+2888 SVDDV

-2902 KENGDTITAEETEQ
+2902 KENGDTITADETQQ

-2934 KEIKKNLT
+2934 KEIKKSMT

-2972 YSTNS
+2972 YSTSS

-3020 KQGLYSKEKLE
+3020 KQGLYNKEKLE

>member
-24 GTINAINYAN
+24 GTINTINYAN

-116 NSNSRFRINGSKLK
+116 NSNSRFRINGSKSK

-463 GGESFHNK
+463 GGGSFHNK

-542 KPVVVKDNITN
+542 KPVIVRDNITN

-559 EDTGIILDST
+559 EDTGIVLDST

-645 EENTANYNQ
+645 EENTTNYNQ
-654 KETNYAVQDI
+654 EETNYVVQDI

-671 SKQENYSKDE
+671 SRQESYSKDE

-729 VRSAVIP
+729 VKSAVIP

-842 ALSQGYTNI
+842 ALSEGYTNI

-888 EDDYRIFGMKKNKK
+888 EDDYRIFGMKKNRKTNIENTEIKDIKNRINKKRDTKITKKIEEYIAKNPNLDTNINISTDIVDNINTK
-902 ETTNR
+902 ETKQMEAYKTARDLFSQIHKRKFQNKNTTANIYVTN
-907 QGLQLPNSESKVSN
+907 SDIKESIN
-921 KSITQNRDIIKS
+921 ITYTYTEQRKYL
-933 IEKFEKAKENI
+933 KENI
-944 DRETVVTIANSLDI
+944 AIYSQLDNIIENAQLISSTDELKGRKGYQLWEYYAMPININNNKFIVQFDTVQREDGEIHFRVERLYKVTEEGGSTTVVPTIKSATRFT
-958 KIKEGAEKIENT
+958 IE
-970 NMSKL
+970 
-975 AGKNKTPNIV
+975 P
-985 TIDELFKDLTSKNI
+985 
-999 KEYRKEAESI
+999 
-1009 ANRLY
+1009 
-1014 RDKVVTIYDTQTK
+1014 
-1027 TEINK
+1027 
-1032 SGIEKTLS
+1032 
-1040 GNITKSKVQS
+1040 
-1050 INQLQ
+1050 
-1055 DIIQEGIYGYTTYN
+1055 
-1069 PDDNNGILYH
+1069 
-1079 HFFTPVNYQNKNGL
+1079 
-1093 IRVVIREFTNDNSLN
+1093 
-1108 DKYYY
+1108 
-1113 HQLEFISNK
+1113 
-1122 KIEGINALP
+1122 
-1131 QINGNKEIK
+1131 
-1140 FLPSTKKSIPQ
+1140 PSTKKSIPQ

-1253 FVENKGKNTNFSISD
+1253 FVENKGRNTNYSISD
-1268 TMYRLPKNNTQNV
+1268 TMYRLPKNSTNNNIRSMKQNT
-1281 KNDGVRTMKKNNT
+1281 
-1294 IDNLMEDI
+1294 
-1302 ISKEKDN
+1302 
-1309 FSSGIQIDT
+1309 
-1318 TVVDNISSIPLNYK
+1318 
-1332 KAGQSTLSNLA
+1332 
-1343 KKLFNNLHK
+1343 
-1352 RVLNNKSEKIYVTN
+1352 NKVTD
-1366 SDINESIAQ
+1366 S
-1375 TLKNPKQKAILK
+1375 
-1387 DNIAVFSQ
+1387 
-1395 LDKIVE
+1395 
-1401 NAKEIKSSDTEIV
+1401 
-1414 DNKSRTQYKDY
+1414 
-1425 KYYYTQTYIDGEQT
+1425 
-1439 WVQFDTRVQKGT
+1439 
-1451 TGKDERHF
+1451 
-1459 RLERIYKINEASSNG
+1459 
-1474 GTGNIP
+1474 
-1480 ITHFSNEPTS
+1480 
-1490 TTSIAQN
+1490 
-1497 SKNVKDDGVRAMKR
+1497 
-1511 NTSNTVVD
+1511 
-1519 NQGRTLTKQQQE
+1519 QGRTLTKQQQE

-1895 DIRFAKKT
+1895 DIRFAKKN

-1958 NYLGIGVQKGHFRQQ
+1958 NYLGIGIQRGHFRQQ

-2034 TRQVKLEEGFAEV
+2034 TRQVQLEEGFAEV

-2176 MLTNGYIDENGN
+2176 MLANGYIDENGN

-2375 VARLDMWENELKNQ
+2375 VARLDMWEKELENQ
-2389 GVDIEKIDF
+2389 GIDIGKIDF

-2455 CNTLNKPLRFGATL
+2455 CNNLNKPLRYGATL
-2469 GNLGFAI
+2469 ANLGFAL
-2476 PNMLSDTVQAGIYSE
+2476 PNMLSDTVQATIYSE

-2500 AIGAIDVLTAKN
+2500 AIGAIDVLTGQS
-2512 KMFKNFINKV
+2512 KMFRNFMNKV

-2537 KQSGATSATRIGQER
+2537 RQTGSTSATKIGQER
-2552 KSAQDIMKD
+2552 KSAQKIMKD

-2573 NDKMAPLKRLFDIMT
+2573 NDRMAPLKRLLDIMT

-2595 QSTRFKVFEKN
+2595 QSTRFRVFEKN

-2611 KNGMSEIDA
+2611 RNGMSEIDA
-2620 RIEAA
+2620 RMEAA
-2625 IQSRD
+2625 IQARD
-2630 ASQDFSRMGT
+2630 ATQDFSRMGT
-2640 AMREINK
+2640 AMREVNK
-2647 IIPFSAARVGSI
+2647 IIPFSAARVGSA

-2664 KMKNNPKRTSARI
+2664 KMKANPKRTTARI

-2688 ALTSDDDE
+2688 SLTSDDDE

-2708 FVLKIGDQVITIKKP
+2708 FVFKVGDQVITIKKP

-2869 LEANSIGKRFFV
+2869 LEANSVGKRFFV
-2881 NVNSNSA
+2881 NVNSNSQ
-2888 SVDEV
+2888 SVDDV

-2902 KENGDTITAEETEQ
+2902 KENGDTITADETQQ

-2934 KEIKKNLT
+2934 KEIKKSMT

-2972 YSTNS
+2972 YSTSS

-3020 KQGLYSKEKLE
+3020 KQGLYNKEKLE

>member
-15 ARAIISGIG
+15 AKAIISGIG
-24 GTINAINYAN
+24 GTINTINYAN

-71 APSVTTEEIE
+71 APSATTEEIE

-107 TVQESSSNP
+107 TVQESSNNP
-116 NSNSRFRINGSKLK
+116 NSNSRFRINGSKSK

-157 KDVKIGLA
+157 KDVKIGLS

-176 STSDIKGMEKSNEL
+176 STSDIKGMEKSNKL

-363 ANILTRGISDGKKK
+363 ANILTRGTGKT
-377 SIQKTV
+377 SIQKSV
-383 DKLISDKIKS
+383 DKLISNRIS
-393 TFGKEA
+393 SRLGKEV
-399 ANRVVGVIG
+399 ANKTVGIIG
-408 ENVEELVEDN
+408 ENAEELVEDN
-418 VDNIIDNIINNKET
+418 VDNLIDKLINNKDL
-432 PKAFS
+432 PGFQ
-437 KEWWTNTTDTAKV
+437 EWWENTTETAKV
-450 TTISTIVM
+450 TTISTLIM
-458 SLLGL
+458 SMLGL

-616 AAKEELSQMTTADYK
+616 AAKEELSQMTTADYR

-695 DAYYDNNGNIGSY
+695 DAYYDNNENIGSY

-842 ALSQGYTNI
+842 ALSEGYTNI

-888 EDDYRIFGMKKNKK
+888 EDDYRIFGMKKNRKTNIENTEIKDIKNRINKKRDTKITKKIEEYIAKNPNLDTNINISTDIVDNINTK
-902 ETTNR
+902 ETKQMEAYKTARDLFSQIHKRKFQNKNTTANIYVTN
-907 QGLQLPNSESKVSN
+907 SDIKESIN
-921 KSITQNRDIIKS
+921 ITYTYTEQRKYL
-933 IEKFEKAKENI
+933 KENI
-944 DRETVVTIANSLDI
+944 AIYSQLDNIIENAQLISSTDELKGRKGYQLWEYYAMPININNNKFIVQFDTVQREDGEIHFRVERLYKVTEEGGSTTVVPTIKSATRFT
-958 KIKEGAEKIENT
+958 IE
-970 NMSKL
+970 
-975 AGKNKTPNIV
+975 P
-985 TIDELFKDLTSKNI
+985 
-999 KEYRKEAESI
+999 
-1009 ANRLY
+1009 
-1014 RDKVVTIYDTQTK
+1014 
-1027 TEINK
+1027 
-1032 SGIEKTLS
+1032 
-1040 GNITKSKVQS
+1040 
-1050 INQLQ
+1050 
-1055 DIIQEGIYGYTTYN
+1055 
-1069 PDDNNGILYH
+1069 
-1079 HFFTPVNYQNKNGL
+1079 
-1093 IRVVIREFTNDNSLN
+1093 
-1108 DKYYY
+1108 
-1113 HQLEFISNK
+1113 
-1122 KIEGINALP
+1122 
-1131 QINGNKEIK
+1131 
-1140 FLPSTKKSIPQ
+1140 PSTKKSIPQ

-1253 FVENKGKNTNFSISD
+1253 FVENKGRNTNYSISD
-1268 TMYRLPKNNTQNV
+1268 TMYRLPKNSTNNNIRSMKQNT
-1281 KNDGVRTMKKNNT
+1281 
-1294 IDNLMEDI
+1294 
-1302 ISKEKDN
+1302 
-1309 FSSGIQIDT
+1309 
-1318 TVVDNISSIPLNYK
+1318 
-1332 KAGQSTLSNLA
+1332 
-1343 KKLFNNLHK
+1343 
-1352 RVLNNKSEKIYVTN
+1352 NKVTD
-1366 SDINESIAQ
+1366 S
-1375 TLKNPKQKAILK
+1375 
-1387 DNIAVFSQ
+1387 
-1395 LDKIVE
+1395 
-1401 NAKEIKSSDTEIV
+1401 
-1414 DNKSRTQYKDY
+1414 
-1425 KYYYTQTYIDGEQT
+1425 
-1439 WVQFDTRVQKGT
+1439 
-1451 TGKDERHF
+1451 
-1459 RLERIYKINEASSNG
+1459 
-1474 GTGNIP
+1474 
-1480 ITHFSNEPTS
+1480 
-1490 TTSIAQN
+1490 
-1497 SKNVKDDGVRAMKR
+1497 
-1511 NTSNTVVD
+1511 
-1519 NQGRTLTKQQQE
+1519 QGRTLTKQQQE

-1895 DIRFAKKT
+1895 DIRFAKKN

-1958 NYLGIGVQKGHFRQQ
+1958 NYLGIGIQRGHFRQQ

-2034 TRQVKLEEGFAEV
+2034 TRQVQLEEGFAEV

-2176 MLTNGYIDENGN
+2176 MLANGYIDENGN

-2455 CNTLNKPLRFGATL
+2455 CNNLNKPLRYGATL
-2469 GNLGFAI
+2469 ANLGFAL
-2476 PNMLSDTVQAGIYSE
+2476 PNMLSDTVQATIYSE

-2500 AIGAIDVLTAKN
+2500 AIGAIDVLTGQS
-2512 KMFKNFINKV
+2512 KMFRNFMNKV

-2537 KQSGATSATRIGQER
+2537 RQTGSTSATKIGQER
-2552 KSAQDIMKD
+2552 KSAQKIMKD

-2573 NDKMAPLKRLFDIMT
+2573 NDRMAPLKRLLDIMT

-2595 QSTRFKVFEKN
+2595 QSTRFRVFEKN

-2611 KNGMSEIDA
+2611 RNGMSEIDA
-2620 RIEAA
+2620 RMEAA
-2625 IQSRD
+2625 IQARD
-2630 ASQDFSRMGT
+2630 ATQDFSRMGT
-2640 AMREINK
+2640 AMREVNK
-2647 IIPFSAARVGSI
+2647 IIPFSAARVGSA

-2664 KMKNNPKRTSARI
+2664 KMKANPKRTTARI

-2688 ALTSDDDE
+2688 SLTSDDDE

-2708 FVLKIGDQVITIKKP
+2708 FVFKVGDQVITIKKP

-2869 LEANSIGKRFFV
+2869 LEANSVGKRFFV
-2881 NVNSNSA
+2881 NVNSNSQ
-2888 SVDEV
+2888 SVDDV

-2902 KENGDTITAEETEQ
+2902 KENGDTITADETQQ

-2934 KEIKKNLT
+2934 KEIKKSMT

-2972 YSTNS
+2972 YSTSS

-3020 KQGLYSKEKLE
+3020 KQGLYNKEKLK